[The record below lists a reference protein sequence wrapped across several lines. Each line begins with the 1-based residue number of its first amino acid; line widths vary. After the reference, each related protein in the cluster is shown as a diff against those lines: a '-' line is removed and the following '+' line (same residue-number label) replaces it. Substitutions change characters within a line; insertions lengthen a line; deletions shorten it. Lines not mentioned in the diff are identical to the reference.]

1 MKEFVIQ
8 KQFIPARYSNT
19 DPLWAR
25 RQVWVYR
32 LNGDDIVDEFDTLEE
47 AQIRRSELRAADPT
61 NRVYRIAQQVSGSA
75 SYQPVE

>member
-32 LNGDDIVDEFDTLEE
+32 LNGDDIVDEFDSLEE
-47 AQIRRSELRAADPT
+47 AQTRCTELGSADPT
-61 NRVYRIAQQVSGSA
+61 NRVYRIAQQISGSLN
-75 SYQPVE
+75 YEPVE